1 MGEKIEMYPEKKF
14 EKELIAKAKKHLL
27 GRTITDIRFMSETER
42 DNNAWDKRG
51 IVITLDDGNILYP
64 MTDEEGNDAGAIG
77 TSYKQ
82 LNILGRI

>member
-14 EKELIAKAKKHLL
+14 EKDFIAKAKKYWL
-27 GRTITDIRFMSETER
+27 GRTITDIRFMSEEER

-51 IVITLDDGNILYP
+51 IVIILDDGNILYP
-64 MTDEEGNDAGAIG
+64 MSDEEGNDTGAIG

-82 LNILGRI
+82 LNVIGGI